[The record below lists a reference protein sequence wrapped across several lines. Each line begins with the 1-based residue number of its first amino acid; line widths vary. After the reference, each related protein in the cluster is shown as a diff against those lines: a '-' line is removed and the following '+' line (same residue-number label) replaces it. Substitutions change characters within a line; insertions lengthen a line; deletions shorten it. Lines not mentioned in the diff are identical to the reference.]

1 MCRSFSLRTRRTKS
15 LARWDNKLRDYQPSF
30 NSKRP
35 RGNSNMHDLFA
46 VVESEG
52 VDLLDGNNN
61 FDNFNDIR
69 SDAASLLSRD
79 KSYNSTFFRPENVD
93 RTASVRISKE
103 NL

>member
-1 MCRSFSLRTRRTKS
+1 
-15 LARWDNKLRDYQPSF
+15 
-30 NSKRP
+30 
-35 RGNSNMHDLFA
+35 MHDLFA

-52 VDLLDGNNN
+52 VDLLDSNNN

-79 KSYNSTFFRPENVD
+79 KSHNTTFLKPENVD